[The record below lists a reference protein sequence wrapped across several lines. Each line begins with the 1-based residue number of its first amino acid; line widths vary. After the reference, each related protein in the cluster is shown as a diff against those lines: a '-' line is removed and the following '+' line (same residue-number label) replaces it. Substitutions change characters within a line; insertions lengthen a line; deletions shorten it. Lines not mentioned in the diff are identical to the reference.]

1 MNPTSQEIAII
12 NFFSAEKKLALHQS
26 VFKSQNDFVCDV
38 LHLAAQLPDAQHAVN
53 LCQNRYYF
61 AVAFCA
67 LALKKIVNLL
77 PNNKQWKTLE
87 NLSLEYN
94 APFAIADCDERFP
107 LRTIHIAE
115 HLAGAPQYPIEK
127 CPSIPFTQLVA
138 IAFTSGSTGK
148 PKPNHKIWGTLA
160 TTAQLLSARIVTT
173 QHRDLVIVGTVPAQH
188 MYGLETTIMMP
199 LQAGLM
205 FDSSKPFFP
214 FDIQHTLARYAT
226 KTLLITTPIHLRAM
240 INSNL
245 EMSGIYGVISATAP
259 LDVQTAEKSEAM
271 FSTKVWEIF
280 GCTEAGSMATRQPT
294 VSSHWQL
301 LNGFELNQ
309 SGDTTIATAPHLI
322 EDAIIQD
329 QIKIESQ
336 EHFTLSGRATDLI
349 NIGGKR
355 SSLADLTIQLLEID
369 GVEDGIVFLPSKQDA
384 EVRTAAFVVSR
395 LSEKELIAALALKI
409 DHTFIPRPL
418 KIVNSLPRNE
428 TGKISREIIEQLW
441 EKYHAN

>member
-12 NFFSAEKKLALHQS
+12 NFFSAEKKLAFHQS
-26 VFKSQNDFVCDV
+26 AFKSQNDFVCDV

-67 LALKKIVNLL
+67 LAFKKIVNLL

-94 APFAIADCDERFP
+94 APFAIADCDEKFP
-107 LRTIHIAE
+107 LSVLHIDE
-115 HLAGAPQYPIEK
+115 HLIGAPQYPIEK

-148 PKPNHKIWGTLA
+148 PKANHKIWGTLA
-160 TTAQLLSARIVTT
+160 TTAQLLNARIVTA
-173 QHRDLVIVGTVPAQH
+173 QDLVIVGTVPAQH

-214 FDIQHTLARYAT
+214 FDIQNTLTRFAA
-226 KTLLITTPIHLRAM
+226 KTLLITTPIHLRTM

-245 EMSGIYGVISATAP
+245 EMPDIYGVISATAP
-259 LDVQTAEKSEAM
+259 LDIQTAEKSEAM
-271 FSTKVWEIF
+271 LNTKVWEIF

-294 VSSHWQL
+294 VSSNWQL
-301 LNGFELNQ
+301 LNGFKLTQ
-309 SGDTTIATAPHLI
+309 SDDTTIATAPHLI
-322 EDAIIQD
+322 EEAIIQD
-329 QIKIESQ
+329 QIKIESP

-384 EVRTAAFVVSR
+384 EIRTAAFVVSR

-409 DHTFIPRPL
+409 DPTFIPRPL
-418 KIVNSLPRNE
+418 KIVSSLPRNE

-441 EKYHAN
+441 REHHAN